1 MASIWDFDSQSG
13 GSNPPAS
20 ANMGSYTVDSS
31 GWDCKSH
38 AFGLGWCDSITP
50 HHFAGVIQLV
60 ECRLAKADGAGSTP
74 VSCSNACIAQQVEH
88 ILGKD
93 EVMRSSRIAS
103 SIWAGNSEVEWR
115 TENPFVG
122 GSIPPWPTK
131 GCCSL
136 RNHKHTA
143 IC

>member
-1 MASIWDFDSQSG
+1 M
-13 GSNPPAS
+13 
-20 ANMGSYTVDSS
+20 
-31 GWDCKSH
+31 
-38 AFGLGWCDSITP
+38 
-50 HHFAGVIQLV
+50 V

-88 ILGKD
+88 ILGTD

-122 GSIPPWPTK
+122 GSIPPWPTISIMRVWRNWQTRSVE
-131 GCCSL
+131 GAMVVTLYRFESYYTHHFMSL
-136 RNHKHTA
+136 WRNRQTRTA
-143 IC
+143 QTRFSMGSTPIRLTIL

>member
-1 MASIWDFDSQSG
+1 MGRCGKLVKPAGCKPVTHRVNIV
-13 GSNPPAS
+13 GSNPTLP
-20 ANMGSYTVDSS
+20 T
-31 GWDCKSH
+31 
-38 AFGLGWCDSITP
+38 I
-50 HHFAGVIQLV
+50 FAGVIQLV

-88 ILGKD
+88 FIGNE